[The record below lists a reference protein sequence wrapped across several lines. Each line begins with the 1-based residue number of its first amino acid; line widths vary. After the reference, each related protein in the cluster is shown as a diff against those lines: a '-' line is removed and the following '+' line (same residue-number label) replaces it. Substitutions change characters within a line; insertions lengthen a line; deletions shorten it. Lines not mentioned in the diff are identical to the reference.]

1 MDDFQNNLADA
12 YNNLKN
18 RAKYTIKTKSDDKLY
33 KVIATH
39 GKVITTYCK
48 SFLKSDNPVLV
59 ELLPKKPLQ
68 SLITVVTLLSYST
81 TNLYKSYIW
90 ITLSKYYYN
99 LKITISGNQFPR
111 K

>member
-1 MDDFQNNLADA
+1 MRVSYFLRTTLIDDFQNNLTDA

-18 RAKYTIKTKSDDKLY
+18 RAKYTIKTKSEDKLY
-33 KVIATH
+33 KVITTH

-81 TNLYKSYIW
+81 ANLYKPYI
-90 ITLSKYYYN
+90 
-99 LKITISGNQFPR
+99 
-111 K
+111 